1 MRMTCFQ
8 YTGRNRRGEAVNG
21 KIEAATADAVAGQLF
36 NNGITPIDIRPAAAA
51 QDVFSGL
58 KSLAKRLRAGRVAID
73 DLVFFCRQMYTLLK
87 AGVPIMQS
95 LRGLRDSTQ
104 NPALAEVIG
113 SIAESLDAGMDLATA
128 VRRHPAVFSNLFA
141 SMVQVGETT
150 GNLAEAFQQLA
161 AYLEREKD
169 TRERIKQAL
178 RYPSIVV
185 FAITVALFIIN
196 IFVIPAF
203 ARVYAGFH
211 AQLPLPT
218 RILIATSHFMVH
230 YWGLM
235 VAAMVAVTVAVRYY
249 LRTAD
254 GRYRWHRAK
263 LKLPVVGRII
273 YCATLGRFARS
284 LAVTLKA
291 GVPLVQGMSVV
302 SRAVDNEFVGE
313 RIAQMRDGVERGE
326 SVTRCATATAMFPPL
341 VLQMISVGEESGA
354 LEELLG
360 EVAGYYEREVDY
372 DLRNLNTAIEPILI
386 TIIGVIVLIL
396 ALGVFLPMWDL
407 ARAAQGH

>member
-1 MRMTCFQ
+1 MPNFQ
-8 YTGRNRRGEAVNG
+8 YYGRNRRGEPVTG
-21 KIEAATADAVAGQLF
+21 RVEAATAEAVASQLF
-36 NNGITPIDIRPAAAA
+36 NNGITPVDILPATAVH
-51 QDVFSGL
+51 DVFGDLKGL
-58 KSLAKRLRAGRVAID
+58 IAHLNEGKVGIT
-73 DLVFFCRQMYTLLK
+73 DLIFFCRQMYTLLK

-104 NPALAEVIG
+104 NPALARVIG
-113 SIAESLDAGMDLATA
+113 SIAEGLDAGMDLTSA
-128 VRRHPAVFSNLFA
+128 VRRHPQVFSNLFT
-141 SMVQVGETT
+141 SLVQVGETT
-150 GNLAEAFQQLA
+150 GNLAEAFLQLA
-161 AYLEREKD
+161 AYIEREKD

-178 RYPSIVV
+178 RYPSIVL

-203 ARVYAGFH
+203 AKVYAGFH

-218 RILIATSHFMVH
+218 RLLIATSHFMVH
-230 YWGLM
+230 YWGLIL
-235 VAAMVAVTVAVRYY
+235 VVAIAAAMAVRSW
-249 LRTAD
+249 LRTVD

-273 YCATLGRFARS
+273 YSATLGRFARS

-326 SVTRCATATAMFPPL
+326 SITRCATATGLFPPL
-341 VLQMISVGEESGA
+341 VLQMIAVGEESGA
-354 LEELLG
+354 LDQLLV
-360 EVAGYYEREVDY
+360 EVADYYDREVDY

-386 TIIGVIVLIL
+386 SIIGVIVLVL

-407 ARAAQGH
+407 ARAAQAH

>member
-1 MRMTCFQ
+1 MSNFQ
-8 YTGRNRRGEAVNG
+8 YYGRNRRGEAVNG
-21 KIEAATADAVAGQLF
+21 RIEAATAEAVANQLF

-51 QDVFSGL
+51 SDVFGDLKGL
-58 KSLAKRLRAGRVAID
+58 IGRLNEGRVGLT
-73 DLVFFCRQMYTLLK
+73 DLIFFCRQMYTLLK

-113 SIAESLDAGMDLATA
+113 NIAEGLDSGMDLTSA
-128 VRRHPAVFSNLFA
+128 VRRHPKVFSNLFA
-141 SMVQVGETT
+141 SLVQVGETT
-150 GNLAEAFQQLA
+150 GNLAEAFLQLG

-178 RYPSIVV
+178 RYPTIVA

-203 ARVYAGFH
+203 AKVYAGFH
-211 AQLPLPT
+211 AKLPLPT
-218 RILIATSHFMVH
+218 RLLIATSHFMVH
-230 YWGLM
+230 YWGL
-235 VAAMVAVTVAVRYY
+235 VLGAAVAVVLATRSW
-249 LRTAD
+249 LRTTD
-254 GRYRWHRAK
+254 GRYRWHRAR
-263 LKLPVVGRII
+263 LKLPVVGRIL
-273 YCATLGRFARS
+273 YSATLGRFARS

-302 SRAVDNEFVGE
+302 ARAVDNDFVSE

-326 SVTRCATATAMFPPL
+326 SITRCATATGLFPPL
-341 VLQMISVGEESGA
+341 VLQMIAVGEESGA
-354 LEELLG
+354 LDQLLV
-360 EVAGYYEREVDY
+360 EVADYYEREVDY

-386 TIIGVIVLIL
+386 SIIGVIVLIL

-407 ARAAQGH
+407 ARAAQAH

>member
-1 MRMTCFQ
+1 MPNFH
-8 YTGRNRRGEAVNG
+8 YHGRNRRGEAVTG
-21 KIEAATADAVAGQLF
+21 RIEAATAESVANQLF
-36 NNGITPIDIRPAAAA
+36 NNGITPIDIRPAAAVR
-51 QDVFSGL
+51 DVFGDL
-58 KSLAKRLRAGRVAID
+58 KNLIGRLNEGRVGLT
-73 DLVFFCRQMYTLLK
+73 DLIFFCRQMYTLLK

-113 SIAESLDAGMDLATA
+113 SIAEGLDSGMDLTSA
-128 VRRHPAVFSNLFA
+128 VRRHPQVFSNLFA
-141 SMVQVGETT
+141 SLVQVGETT
-150 GNLAEAFQQLA
+150 GNLAEAFLQLA

-203 ARVYAGFH
+203 AKVYAGFH
-211 AQLPLPT
+211 AKLPWPT
-218 RILIATSHFMVH
+218 RLLIATSHFMVH
-230 YWGLM
+230 YWGLILVIV
-235 VAAMVAVTVAVRYY
+235 VAAALAVRSW

-263 LKLPVVGRII
+263 LKLPVVGRIV
-273 YCATLGRFARS
+273 YSATLGRFARS

-302 SRAVDNEFVGE
+302 ARAVDNDFVGD

-326 SVTRCATATAMFPPL
+326 SITRCATATGLFPPL
-341 VLQMISVGEESGA
+341 VLQMISVGEDSGA
-354 LEELLG
+354 LDQLLV
-360 EVAGYYEREVDY
+360 EVADYYEREVDY

-386 TIIGVIVLIL
+386 SIIGVIVLIL

-407 ARAAQGH
+407 ARAAQAH

>member
-1 MRMTCFQ
+1 MPNFQ
-8 YTGRNRRGEAVNG
+8 YHGRNRRGEAVTG
-21 KIEAATADAVAGQLF
+21 RIEAATAESVANQLF
-36 NNGITPIDIRPAAAA
+36 NNGITPIDIRPAAAVR
-51 QDVFSGL
+51 DVFGDL
-58 KSLAKRLRAGRVAID
+58 KNLIGRLNEGRVGLT
-73 DLVFFCRQMYTLLK
+73 DLIFFCRQMYTLLK

-113 SIAESLDAGMDLATA
+113 SIAEGLDSGMDLTSA
-128 VRRHPAVFSNLFA
+128 VRRHPQIFSNLFA
-141 SMVQVGETT
+141 SLVQVGETT
-150 GNLAEAFQQLA
+150 GNLAEAFLQLA

-178 RYPSIVV
+178 RYPSIVL

-203 ARVYAGFH
+203 AKVYAGFH
-211 AQLPLPT
+211 AKLPWPT
-218 RILIATSHFMVH
+218 RLLIATSHFMVH
-230 YWGLM
+230 YWGLILVIV
-235 VAAMVAVTVAVRYY
+235 VAAALAVRSW

-263 LKLPVVGRII
+263 LKLPVVGRIV
-273 YCATLGRFARS
+273 YSATLGRFARS

-302 SRAVDNEFVGE
+302 ARAVDNDFVGD

-326 SVTRCATATAMFPPL
+326 SITRCATATGLFPPL
-341 VLQMISVGEESGA
+341 VLQMISVGEDSGA
-354 LEELLG
+354 LDQLLV
-360 EVAGYYEREVDY
+360 EVADYYEREVDY

-386 TIIGVIVLIL
+386 SIIGVIVLIL

-407 ARAAQGH
+407 ARAAQAR

>member
-1 MRMTCFQ
+1 MPNFQ
-8 YTGRNRRGEAVNG
+8 YHGRNRRGEAVTG
-21 KIEAATADAVAGQLF
+21 RIEAATAESVANQLF
-36 NNGITPIDIRPAAAA
+36 NNGITPIDIRPAAAVR
-51 QDVFSGL
+51 DVFGDL
-58 KSLAKRLRAGRVAID
+58 KNLIGRLNEGRVGLT
-73 DLVFFCRQMYTLLK
+73 DLIFFCRQMYTLLK

-113 SIAESLDAGMDLATA
+113 SIAEGLDSGMDLTSA
-128 VRRHPAVFSNLFA
+128 VRRHPQIFSNLFA
-141 SMVQVGETT
+141 SLVQVGETT
-150 GNLAEAFQQLA
+150 GNLAEAFLQLA

-178 RYPSIVV
+178 RYPSIVL

-203 ARVYAGFH
+203 AKVYAGFH
-211 AQLPLPT
+211 AKLPWPT
-218 RILIATSHFMVH
+218 RLLIATSHFMVH
-230 YWGLM
+230 YWGLILVIV
-235 VAAMVAVTVAVRYY
+235 VAAALAVRSW

-263 LKLPVVGRII
+263 LKLPVVGRIV
-273 YCATLGRFARS
+273 YSATLGRFARS

-302 SRAVDNEFVGE
+302 ARAVDNDFVGD

-326 SVTRCATATAMFPPL
+326 SITRCATATGLFPPL
-341 VLQMISVGEESGA
+341 VLQMISVGEDSGA
-354 LEELLG
+354 LDQLLV
-360 EVAGYYEREVDY
+360 EVADYYEREVDY

-386 TIIGVIVLIL
+386 SIIGVIVLIL

-407 ARAAQGH
+407 ARAAQAH